1 MSPAGKIWFRS
12 LTPMQGAAP
21 DAEEMVDQV
30 VQVTEEMVVAE
41 EVMVA
46 EVLQR
51 AEGDEH

>member
-30 VQVTEEMVVAE
+30 VQVAE